1 MSIAIY
7 HNPRCSTSRA
17 VLALIREAGV
27 EPVVVDYMQ
36 NPPTREQLLSL
47 LLALDIPPR
56 ALLRTK
62 ESAYR
67 ELGLAGETVTD
78 RQIIDAII
86 DHPQLMQRPI
96 VVSETGV
103 KLCRPP
109 EIVRDLL

>member
-17 VLALIREAGV
+17 VLALIREAGI
-27 EPVVVDYMQ
+27 EPVVVDYMR

-67 ELGLAGETVTD
+67 KLGLAGETVTD

-86 DHPQLMQRPI
+86 GHPQLMQRPI
-96 VVSETGV
+96 VASEKGV